1 LVSESDQVQLRAER
15 SPKSD
20 GRVYRIAFS
29 GSDERGGTHTGT
41 AKVSVRRKKRLPAI
55 DSAPPS
61 FDSLGS

>member
-1 LVSESDQVQLRAER
+1 LRAER

-20 GRVYRIAFS
+20 GRVYRIVFS

-41 AKVSVRRKKRLPAI
+41 AKVSVPRKKRLPAI